1 VPRPYRILVTGSR
14 DWDDVGLLTRELK
27 AAIGEAASLGRPA
40 VIVHGDCETGADA
53 MADRL
58 ARSAG
63 LTPEAHPADWEG
75 PCRASC
81 KPGHRRRCRDGTD
94 YCPAAGPFRNAE
106 MVAAGA
112 DAALAFIKNGSPG
125 ATGCAALAERARIR
139 VRRYLDPWKASDS
152 GKAGKRYLWL

>member
-14 DWDDVGLLTRELK
+14 DWDDIDLLTCELK
-27 AAIGEAASLGRPA
+27 AAIGEAVSLGRP
-40 VIVHGDCETGADA
+40 VVVVHGDCPTGADA

-75 PCRASC
+75 PCRASSC
-81 KPGHRRRCRDGTD
+81 KPGHRRRRRDGAD
-94 YCPAAGPFRNAE
+94 YCPAAGLFRNAE

-112 DAALAFIKNGSPG
+112 DACLAFIRNGSAG
-125 ATGCAALAERARIR
+125 ATGCADLAERAGIAVGRHFR
-139 VRRYLDPWKASDS
+139 
-152 GKAGKRYLWL
+152 